1 MNQAATAAPPATRRG
16 LVGDVG
22 GTNVRF
28 AIASLAADGAV
39 ELTAARTL
47 QASDH
52 ATAGSAL
59 AAYLGAMEEG
69 SLDFASVA
77 CAGPVVS
84 GRVSFTNLDWS
95 FGEDDLRQAAGVGHA
110 LLLNDLA
117 AVAWSTPALSP
128 SHLHPIGDISAS
140 PGEPAT
146 VAVLGVGTGVNASA
160 MARAPSGAPSVIV
173 GEAGHASFAPSDE
186 VEMALWRRLRQRFG
200 RVSNERLLSGP
211 GLRNL
216 YEALCDEAGVQAE
229 TFSPA
234 EMDAKARSGDRIA
247 EESLIRFCSI
257 MGAVAGD
264 IALTFG
270 ARGGVHIAGGVAPRI
285 LPWLERGEFRRAFED
300 KGRFAPYLAGISTQV
315 ILHPQAALIGAAQAA
330 QSRETDS

>member
-1 MNQAATAAPPATRRG
+1 MNQAAIAARPANRRG

-28 AIASLAADGAV
+28 AIASLAVDGAI
-39 ELTAARTL
+39 ELTSALTL
-47 QASDH
+47 EASAH

-59 AAYLGAMEEG
+59 AAYLAAVEEG
-69 SLDFASVA
+69 PLDFASVA

-84 GRVSFTNLDWS
+84 GHVSFTNLDWS
-95 FGEDDLRQAAGVGHA
+95 FDEADLREAAGVDRA

-117 AVAWSTPALSP
+117 AVAWAAPALSAAD
-128 SHLHPIGDISAS
+128 LHPIGELAAA
-140 PGEPAT
+140 PCEPAT

-160 MARAPSGAPSVIV
+160 LVRSCNGAFTVVV

-216 YEALCDEAGVQAE
+216 YEALCDEAGVRAE
-229 TFSPA
+229 PFSPA
-234 EMDAKARSGDRIA
+234 EMEARALSGDRIA

-270 ARGGVHIAGGVAPRI
+270 ARGGLCIAGGVAPRI
-285 LPWLERGEFRRAFED
+285 LTWLERGDFRRAFED
-300 KGRFAPYLAGISTQV
+300 KGRFGPYLAGISTQV
-315 ILHPQAALIGAAQAA
+315 ILHPQAALIGAAHAA
-330 QSRETDS
+330 QTRETG